1 MRLAIVFLAAS
12 CALGCSNKD
21 SAPAPVSSAVPSAS
35 SAAVSLPDAPESP
48 LAVVLESKNPVTFSG
63 LGGGVVV
70 ADEGRTTMATAAFGG
85 ELVATPMPTGL
96 PAEGR
101 IVRFSGRLPNSVWV
115 IFEEPG
121 KKAPKNP
128 FLRLERQ
135 KGAFKQYAEDWKPHL
150 AEWSKKRILS
160 MSTSS
165 GKLKIKV
172 VEPYQ
177 DKPSPDWPSPAL
189 NDETCA
195 KSLKVE
201 ALAALSSGEAFASGT
216 CKSGDSGRRHVIVRW
231 PAASATDKLDAGIV
245 DSGPMDAGG
254 DAGDEADG
262 GEAPAVPIGI
272 PGEVF
277 AIAEASRSMKDVA
290 LVAGNSGDVWLLG
303 ADDTTSSLHRLEA
316 STVVTQPLPKFQGPA
331 RALASTGDGTLWLLS
346 GNSIW
351 KRTSAGEWEEI
362 PPPTRAFPEPDPH
375 WEMLDVWAGESD
387 VWIAAKH
394 WSTKATRYVVL
405 RLRPAKDIVRW
416 P

>member
-1 MRLAIVFLAAS
+1 
-12 CALGCSNKD
+12 
-21 SAPAPVSSAVPSAS
+21 
-35 SAAVSLPDAPESP
+35 
-48 LAVVLESKNPVTFSG
+48 
-63 LGGGVVV
+63 VVV

-101 IVRFSGRLPNSVWV
+101 IVRFAGRVPNSIWV
-115 IFEEPG
+115 NFEEPG
-121 KKAPKNP
+121 KKSPKNP

-135 KGAFKQYAEDWKPHL
+135 KSTFKQYADDWKPHL
-150 AEWSKKRILS
+150 AVWSKKRILS

-172 VEPYQ
+172 IEPHQ

-189 NDETCA
+189 SDEACA
-195 KSLKVE
+195 KSIKVE
-201 ALAALSSGEAFASGT
+201 AIAALPTGEAFASGT
-216 CKSGDSGRRHVIVRW
+216 CKSGDSGRRHVSVRW
-231 PAASATDKLDAGIV
+231 PGASATDKLCAGIV
-245 DSGPMDAGG
+245 DSGTENAGN
-254 DAGDEADG
+254 DAGDGADG

-277 AIAEASRSMKDVA
+277 AIPEASRGMKHLA

-303 ADDTTSSLHRLEA
+303 ADDTNSSLHRLEA
-316 STVVTQPLPKFQGPA
+316 STIGAQPLPKFPGPA

-346 GNSIW
+346 GNGIW
-351 KRTSAGEWEEI
+351 KRTSSGEWEEI

-375 WEMLDVWAGESD
+375 WEMLDVWAGEND

-394 WSTKATRYVVL
+394 SSSKATRYVVL
-405 RLRPAKDIVRW
+405 RLRPAKDILRW